1 MCQLRLSTQHPR
13 GEFFFLNLLP
23 YKNMSEVKE
32 TKYQYFSK
40 WRQAWCNF
48 SLPPST
54 PEGWETEIAKMKA
67 YEYEIRENPNL

>member
-1 MCQLRLSTQHPR
+1 
-13 GEFFFLNLLP
+13 
-23 YKNMSEVKE
+23 MSEEVKE

-40 WRQAWCNF
+40 WRQLWCNF